1 MYQALAQVPALLVT
15 YQMVVVLRTQ
25 GAPDGL
31 AAAARAAVREV
42 DSDQPI
48 ANVRTLE
55 QVVSDSVA
63 PRRFNLLLLGIFAV
77 LALLLS
83 AVGIYGVTAY
93 SISQRTRELGLRMA
107 LGAQRQG
114 VLGLVLKEA
123 ASLAGLGVLLG
134 LAGAF
139 VLTRLMASLLY
150 GVGSTDPLTFV
161 AVAVV
166 LTLIALFAAYL
177 PGRRATRVDPIV
189 ALKAE

>member
-1 MYQALAQVPALLVT
+1 
-15 YQMVVVLRTQ
+15 MVVVLRTQ
-25 GAPDGL
+25 GAPGGL

-55 QVVSDSVA
+55 QVVADSVA
-63 PRRFNLLLLGIFAV
+63 PRRFNLMLLGIFAV

-93 SISQRTRELGLRMA
+93 SVAQRTRELGLRMA

-114 VLGLVLKEA
+114 VLNLVLKEA
-123 ASLAGLGVLLG
+123 AGLAGLGVLLG

-139 VLTRLMASLLY
+139 ALTRLMASLLY

-166 LTLIALFAAYL
+166 LTLIALVAAYL